1 MVKIAVITSKGGTG
15 KTTTAV
21 NLGHGLALSG
31 KRVILIDCDPHGD
44 LGLVFGVEAERS
56 LSDLLRSGK
65 TSVTQVRENLFLI
78 TSGGRKLSETE
89 LAIAGR
95 DGREFILRNALSD
108 LRNVDYLICD
118 CAPSRNLININAL
131 TLVDKVIIPVS
142 MDYLAM
148 NGARHTIDLMRE
160 IKRFTRV
167 ETELLGILATQ
178 YDIRTNL
185 ASGIYRVLAE
195 HFPNKVFDT
204 VIRVNTRLREAPSY
218 GQTIFEYAINS
229 TGAEDYFNF
238 THEVLKKTNEIRIS

>member
-1 MVKIAVITSKGGTG
+1 MVKIAIITSKGGTG

-44 LGLVFGVEAERS
+44 LGLVFSVEAEKS

-65 TSVTQVRENLFLI
+65 TSVTQVRDNLFLI

-89 LAIAGR
+89 LAIASR
-95 DGREFILRNALSD
+95 DGREFILRNSLSD
-108 LRNVDYLICD
+108 LRNVDFLICD
-118 CAPSRNLININAL
+118 CAPSRSLININAL
-131 TLVDKVIIPVS
+131 TLVDHVIIPVS

-148 NGARHTIDLMRE
+148 NGAKHTIDLMRE

-167 ETELLGILATQ
+167 ETELMGILSTQ
-178 YDIRTNL
+178 YDVRTNL
-185 ASGIYRVLAE
+185 SPDIFRVLLK

-218 GQTIFEYAINS
+218 GQTIFEYAMNS
-229 TGAEDYFNF
+229 TGAEDYFNL
-238 THEVLKKTNEIRIS
+238 TNEVLRKLS

>member
-1 MVKIAVITSKGGTG
+1 MVKIAIITSKGGTG
-15 KTTTAV
+15 KTITAI

-31 KRVILIDCDPHGD
+31 KRVMLVDCDPHGD
-44 LGLVFGVEAERS
+44 LGLVFSVKAEKH
-56 LSDLLRSGK
+56 LDDLLRTGK
-65 TSVTQVRENLFLI
+65 TTVTQVRNNLFLV
-78 TSGGRKLSETE
+78 TSGGRQLNETE
-89 LAIAGR
+89 LVIANR

-131 TLVDKVIIPVS
+131 ALVDQVIIPVS

-160 IKRFTRV
+160 VKRYTKPN
-167 ETELLGILATQ
+167 LDLMGILSTQ
-178 YDIRTNL
+178 YDVRTNL
-185 ASGIYRVLAE
+185 SQEIYKVLLK
-195 HFPNKVFDT
+195 HFPNKVFET

-229 TGAEDYFNF
+229 TGAEDYFNL
-238 THEVLKKTNEIRIS
+238 TNEVLRKVP